1 MLKKLYNSGWFDY
14 REFIIDNQKKL
25 SLSSTESLILIHLL
39 NKYRYSIVF
48 DKDDLKEHINVR
60 KDIFENA
67 LGNLL
72 SRGLFEIYL
81 KDSDG
86 KSFEAFSM
94 DGFFERS
101 KEILEDKIVVDED
114 TLYTIL
120 KSVSKALNKVLSGNE
135 VEIIKSLYI
144 DDRYTLDDFNLAFS
158 KLNDKK
164 IKNIRTL
171 TLELEALRNKPI
183 KESKPQFLDDFL
195 KQVK

>member
-25 SLSSTESLILIHLL
+25 SLTSTESLILIHLL

-48 DKDDLKEHINVR
+48 DKDELKEHINVR

-101 KEILEDKIVVDED
+101 MEILEDKIVVDED

>member
-39 NKYRYSIVF
+39 NKYRYSLVF
-48 DKDDLKEHINVR
+48 DKDELKEHVNVR
-60 KDIFENA
+60 KDKFENA
-67 LGNLL
+67 LNNLL
-72 SRGLFEIYL
+72 DRGLFEIYL
-81 KDSDG
+81 KESDG

-101 KEILEDKIVVDED
+101 TEILEDKIVVNED

-120 KSVSKALNKVLSGNE
+120 KCVSKTLNKVLSGNE

-144 DDRYTLDDFNLAFS
+144 DDRYTLDDFNLALS

-171 TLELEALRNKPI
+171 VLELEALRNKP
-183 KESKPQFLDDFL
+183 KTDSKPQFLDDFL